1 MLCEFTIYP
10 YLPVVFLTCAV
21 LLNINKWLYCLMHIN
36 FYSKASTIPNAA
48 NEGTVIQANLRRLS
62 VKKQLLNLVT
72 IALIVIYL
80 FYNFSLFIYG
90 CAHTFETEDDWFD
103 HVYKHLEIF
112 TQVVFT
118 LLAVLFIVTGI
129 ILIRKLK
136 QHFKRFYEEFRKL
149 MLTATILLT
158 VPLTFRALLDGIKL
172 VFPSIMVWVDGN
184 LTRNAVY
191 NFIFFLLT
199 TYVPIMGQIM
209 SLVFGYVRHR

>member
-1 MLCEFTIYP
+1 
-10 YLPVVFLTCAV
+10 
-21 LLNINKWLYCLMHIN
+21 MHIN
-36 FYSKASTIPNAA
+36 FYSKASTIPDAA
-48 NEGTVIQANLRRLS
+48 NEASVIQANLLKLS
-62 VKKQLLNLVT
+62 VKKQLLNLLT

-90 CAHTFETEDDWFD
+90 CVHDFATEDEWYN

-112 TQVVFT
+112 TQTVFT

-136 QHFKRFYEEFRKL
+136 HHFARFYKEFHKL

-158 VPLTFRALLDGIKL
+158 VPLTFRAIFDGVKL
-172 VFPSIMVWVDGN
+172 ISPAFMTWVDAN
-184 LTRNAVY
+184 MTRNAIY

-199 TYVPIMGQIM
+199 TYLPIMGQIM